1 MAGFIELIAKIK
13 PKNNGKYPLVDDVD
27 VEMEDGSRLSEAIKK
42 PRIPDGGTEGQILA
56 KKSNTN
62 GDAAWVEPL
71 KTEDID
77 KKLESKLDKNLGS
90 ENSDKVLTTDSQGNI
105 ITQDKEEFEGG
116 GGTTNYD
123 DLENKP
129 QINGVELNGN
139 KTSGDLKMYTQE
151 EVDDLLYDKMDKP
164 YKPITITDD
173 ITIEDCLD
181 GRFKINKIL
190 GNTYQAEESDI
201 VPTPQRPIP
210 INSRKTTI
218 TKVNPNIFDFEKEND
233 TSNIPDS
240 GTYRSIGQ
248 YQLKPNTKYV
258 FSWSEATV
266 PAKAT
271 LSLQIQD
278 DKGAV
283 LVSPFTYFNLE
294 TTEKKETG
302 KQVEFT
308 TNSSGIVKFAYNCT
322 VATSNTT
329 EMYQQYWYTKIL
341 KDISLKEDVEHEPE
355 YVELRSLKETGNL
368 WDLKPFTDT
377 DNVYYQSNDIE
388 ANCWGKQL
396 VTGLISILKPN
407 TTYSARVI
415 VEMVEKVADEGFTQ
429 SMSHKR
435 IYLYRQQ
442 TDDLAQIT
450 IPIIDCQTQLNNGET
465 DTVTNTFTTPPDLTN
480 VNILFYTERYTNAE
494 NIAKYSTVKF
504 KDITLIEGSTVPQA
518 YIPPTVRDYKIVDH
532 VNKTSKIIRNIGV
545 VNLTNLTWTYGDR
558 NLNHIRCYAISPTP
572 LKVVDQYCYCNVFEC
587 IYSSKYDYSKEA
599 IYLGNN
605 MGGKTISIMANQDVF
620 AGHTQEQFDRLLKE
634 YINNPNAITLYAL
647 ETPTEETI
655 AYSADDVSE
664 VGYSWQ
670 DTTSPSPTI
679 PAEIKGVEEI
689 DILKTG
695 KNLLNIVDYNK
706 LTTNGITSYMSNDGS
721 IKYEGT
727 STANYVRNVID
738 NLFLKKGFYTL
749 KKFGS
754 SNYRVF
760 VRSKTISSKVYVSSS
775 QPSTT
780 FEIENDDNVYLYC
793 SIDKGA
799 SVNDIFYPQIEAGNI
814 ETAYEPYQS
823 QQILITLPQP
833 LYENDV
839 ANVESGDYEYE
850 MQKYIVT
857 GNENFIKDYQ
867 NQSGYYGRYFILIN
881 ANHNVDTSV
890 NSVFC
895 NALPYVK
902 YSWDVN
908 KEGFCQNINRQIHFK
923 FSNDRLG
930 ITDNTSLEEKRLAF
944 ANYLKQLYA
953 SENPLYVVVKVAKT
967 TQPIPEEDLAKL
979 KSLKTEQGITN
990 IFVGGEVKPTIEA
1003 RYALDIASI
1012 VSKLQTK
1019 LLTLQE
1025 EVVKNV

>member
-62 GDAAWVEPL
+62 GDVAWVEPL

-181 GRFKINKIL
+181 GHFKINKIL

-218 TKVNPNIFDFEKEND
+218 TKINPNIFDLEKESD
-233 TSNIPDS
+233 TSKIPDS

-248 YQLKPNTKYV
+248 HQLKANTKYI
-258 FSWSEATV
+258 FEWTEATV

-278 DKGAV
+278 EKGTV

-294 TTEKKETG
+294 STEKKETG
-302 KQVEFT
+302 KEVEFT

-322 VATSNTT
+322 VGTSNTT
-329 EMYQQYWYTKIL
+329 ETYQQYWYTKIL
-341 KDISLKEDVEHEPE
+341 KDISLKEDVEYEFE
-355 YVELRSLKETGNL
+355 YVELRSLKETANL
-368 WDLKPFTDT
+368 FDLGL
-377 DNVYYQSNDIE
+377 QSRTELIE
-388 ANCWGKQL
+388 KTSEAYRKINIPLKLKQ
-396 VTGLISILKPN
+396 N
-407 TTYSARVI
+407 T
-415 VEMVEKVADEGFTQ
+415 
-429 SMSHKR
+429 
-435 IYLYRQQ
+435 
-442 TDDLAQIT
+442 
-450 IPIIDCQTQLNNGET
+450 
-465 DTVTNTFTTPPDLTN
+465 
-480 VNILFYTERYTNAE
+480 RYTFKFE
-494 NIAKYSTVKF
+494 N
-504 KDITLIEGSTVPQA
+504 STVPALTWVVLKIIKISEGTSNYPHLVNTKNTSNEPLQIDGDTISFTTDTSDGDVYFSYYVQSYNEDGVTLKPQTSELFEELWFTKWMNNIMLVEGGSAPSA
-518 YIPPTVRDYKIVDH
+518 YVPATVRDYKIVNH
-532 VNKTSKIIRNIGV
+532 VNKTAKIVRNVVSKQLEQNDITGMD
-545 VNLTNLTWTYGDR
+545 VN
-558 NLNHIRCYAISPTP
+558 YAIMNGFGFIGQKKIAASYSD
-572 LKVVDQYCYCNVFEC
+572 KMSYVDKGQENQLSNLFT
-587 IYSSKYDYSKEA
+587 YSGAGLLELYIKDYTTLEEYRNWVEQNKP
-599 IYLGNN
+599 
-605 MGGKTISIMANQDVF
+605 IMQTTA
-620 AGHTQEQFDRLLKE
+620 K
-634 YINNPNAITLYAL
+634 
-647 ETPTEETI
+647 TPTEEEI

-664 VGYSWQ
+664 IGYSWQ

-679 PAEIKGVEEI
+679 PAEVKGVEKI

-695 KNLLNIVDYNK
+695 KNLFDINDEDVYLSPNI
-706 LTTNGITSYMSNDGS
+706 THNGNQIIKNDGS
-721 IKYEGT
+721 IFPRIKLK
-727 STANYVRNVID
+727 NLVID
-738 NLFLKKGFYTL
+738 KEYTL
-749 KKFGS
+749 SYSTKLNKS
-754 SNYRVF
+754 ISNGQLL
-760 VRSKTISSKVYVSSS
+760 SAISSKNMGYPDGVVLYKVGNGRTDYNVKIKFTATQSEMYLIFSI
-775 QPSTT
+775 QPETIT
-780 FEIENDDNVYLYC
+780 NL
-793 SIDKGA
+793 
-799 SVNDIFYPQIEAGNI
+799 QIELGDTA
-814 ETAYEPYQS
+814 TAYEPYKEQRVNITPTKQMYSTLDGSISDFVDVQS
-823 QQILITLPQP
+823 GNEVYNMSGEIVFDGSSDERIRYDEAGKKFYISVNNILH
-833 LYENDV
+833 NSV
-839 ANVESGDYEYE
+839 AGNASLNFCDSYEYNVKICADLSE
-850 MQKYIVT
+850 
-857 GNENFIKDYQ
+857 E
-867 NQSGYYGRYFILIN
+867 YGFVVNLGDIIIRDLRFNDLTSFKEYLQTNPITVVYPLISP
-881 ANHNVDTSV
+881 T
-890 NSVFC
+890 
-895 NALPYVK
+895 
-902 YSWDVN
+902 
-908 KEGFCQNINRQIHFK
+908 E
-923 FSNDRLG
+923 
-930 ITDNTSLEEKRLAF
+930 T
-944 ANYLKQLYA
+944 
-953 SENPLYVVVKVAKT
+953 
-967 TQPIPEEDLAKL
+967 PIPQEDLKLL
-979 KSLKTEQGITN
+979 KSLKTEQGVTN